1 MMKNKV
7 NLTGIES
14 CLRVEDKIKFFFES
28 SGLIAYYKGDSMVSS
43 IFMLDNEYVL
53 IYTEY
58 LNNNFDIDKI
68 LNNAIKRS
76 SIANMM
82 NYLRDVRF
90 DHAINYEI
98 RDLIEPLLGELYKN
112 KKIGI
117 KDIISV

>member
-1 MMKNKV
+1 MKNKV

-98 RDLIEPLLGELYKN
+98 RDLIEPLLGEFYKN